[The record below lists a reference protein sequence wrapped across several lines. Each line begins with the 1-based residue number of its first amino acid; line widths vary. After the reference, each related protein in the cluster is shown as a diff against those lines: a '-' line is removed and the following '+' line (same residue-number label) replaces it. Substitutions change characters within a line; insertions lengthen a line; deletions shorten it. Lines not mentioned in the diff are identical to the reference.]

1 MAAYREHI
9 TVSGALGL
17 AYAFGAV
24 FVFGF
29 SITQGAI
36 AAILTWISGM
46 LPDMDSQ
53 SGKPVRE
60 LFGVTS
66 ALAPVLL
73 LQHTN
78 RLGVSGDREMLFALL
93 LYGAVRYGGA
103 ALLGKLTVH
112 RGMFHSLPA
121 LIISAEITFLAYS
134 SPDLR
139 VRLLMALGVA
149 LGFLSHLVLDEVY
162 SVQWDGVR
170 VKLNKS
176 AGSALK
182 FFGKESI
189 PNGLALGLMMFL
201 TYASLSSAGVIPDPS
216 VQPAPEILEI
226 TSDMKDATAFRMAD
240 EPKDTVIR

>member
-9 TVSGALGL
+9 TVSGALGI

-24 FVFGF
+24 FAFGF
-29 SITQGAI
+29 SITQAII

-46 LPDMDSQ
+46 LPDMDSE

-73 LQHTN
+73 LQHTSK
-78 RLGVSGDREMLFALL
+78 LGISGDREMLFALL

-103 ALLGKLTVH
+103 AVLGRLTVH

-121 LIISAEITFLAYS
+121 LIIATEMTFLCYA
-134 SPDLR
+134 SPAIK

-149 LGFLSHLVLDEVY
+149 LGFLSHLVLDEMY

-216 VQPAPEILEI
+216 RKPAPDIMEI
-226 TSDMKDATAFRMAD
+226 TSEMKDAPAYRMAD
-240 EPKDTVIR
+240 EPKGTIYR

>member
-24 FVFGF
+24 FAFGF
-29 SITQGAI
+29 SVTQAII

-78 RLGVSGDREMLFALL
+78 RLGISGDREMLFALV

-103 ALLGKLTVH
+103 ALLGRLTVH

-121 LIISAEITFLAYS
+121 MIISMEVTFLCYA
-134 SPDLR
+134 SPSVK

-149 LGFLSHLVLDEVY
+149 LGFLSHLVLDEMY

-182 FFGKESI
+182 FFGKESL

-201 TYASLSSAGVIPDPS
+201 TYASLSSAGVIPDPTRKA
-216 VQPAPEILEI
+216 APDMLEI
-226 TSDMKDATAFRMAD
+226 TSDVKDAPAYKMAD
-240 EPKDTVIR
+240 EPQGTILR